1 MKNPNNINGIS
12 PAEVWNFD
20 IDAYIS
26 PFIPSPRIIRRLPT
40 CISRFLGHRN
50 GARGGELDIVVWTWA
65 FVGAF
70 AGVAIVETV
79 FINWSYF
86 VERGCPMIVGSYG
99 AAAILLYGAV
109 DSPLAQPRN
118 AFFGQVLSAATGVAV
133 TKLFL
138 LNSNFDSLVWLA
150 GAFAC
155 ASSSLIMTI
164 TKTVHPPAGATALL
178 AAVDPAIR
186 GIGWGLVPVVIVSSA
201 LMISVA
207 CIVDNFQRSY
217 PRYWWTP
224 GPVGKEA
231 RSKDFKADGIDM
243 EKGKVDTK
251 EDMEVVVGAEGIVIP
266 EFLALGEVERE
277 VLMQIRCRIAD
288 FNDGRRESESSS
300 L

>member
-1 MKNPNNINGIS
+1 MKNPHNINGIS
-12 PAEVWNFD
+12 PAQVSNFD

-26 PFIPSPRIIRRLPT
+26 PFIPSPRILRKLPT

-50 GARGGELDIVVWTWA
+50 GAREGELDIVVWTWT

-70 AGVAIVETV
+70 SGVAIVETV

-86 VERGCPMIVGSYG
+86 IKKGCPMIVGSYG
-99 AAAILLYGAV
+99 AAAVLLYGAV
-109 DSPLAQPRN
+109 DSPLAQPRG
-118 AFFGQVLSAATGVAV
+118 AFFGQLLSATTGVAI

-138 LNSNFDSLVWLA
+138 LSRHFDSLVWLV
-150 GAFAC
+150 GALSC
-155 ASSSLIMTI
+155 ASASLVMTI

-178 AAVDPAIR
+178 AAVDPGVR
-186 GIGWGLVPVVIVSSA
+186 GIGWGLIPVVLVSSA

-224 GPVGKEA
+224 GPVGKEV
-231 RSKDFKADGIDM
+231 RSMDCKADGIDV
-243 EKGKVDTK
+243 ENGKVDTK
-251 EDMEVVVGAEGIVIP
+251 EGMEVVVGAEGIVLP
-266 EFLALGEVERE
+266 EFLVLGEVERE
-277 VLMQIRCRIAD
+277 VLMQIRCRIVNY
-288 FNDGRRESESSS
+288 NDGAGSENGS